1 MSDMAQFLNLFDTS
15 AEDAHLDAQNALKA
29 CVECR
34 HFAGM
39 RRDHRAFLFKS
50 GRGYCDHPRHP
61 GGIWNVIQ
69 SVTYPRECPLF
80 EEADEHIKEMRQKA
94 LIHYG
99 VKK

>member
-50 GRGYCDHPRHP
+50 GRGYCDNPMHP

-69 SVTYPRECPLF
+69 SVTRPRACPLF

-99 VKK
+99 VKQ

>member
-1 MSDMAQFLNLFDTS
+1 MSDMAQFLNLFDTTVEEGS
-15 AEDAHLDAQNALKA
+15 SCAHNAPKA
-29 CVECR
+29 CIECR
-34 HFAGM
+34 HFAGI

-50 GRGYCDHPRHP
+50 GRGYCDHPKHP

-69 SVTYPRECPLF
+69 SVTHPKDCSLF
-80 EEADEHIKEMRQKA
+80 EEADDHVKEMRQKA